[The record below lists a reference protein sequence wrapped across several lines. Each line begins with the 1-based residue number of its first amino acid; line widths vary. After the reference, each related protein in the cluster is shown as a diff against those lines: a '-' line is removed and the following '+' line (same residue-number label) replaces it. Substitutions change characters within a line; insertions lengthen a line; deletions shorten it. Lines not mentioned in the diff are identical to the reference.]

1 MHRTRARSLRSGIA
15 GLTLVVV
22 AGLASHDAHAQGA
35 PPYDGPPVAR
45 AIRRIGFA
53 IGGALGVELFAPRLS
68 FEIHAGELAYAPP
81 PSLPPPSFAP
91 PPPCCAPPPPQCCY
105 APPPPPFVV
114 AATPALPP
122 EPEPLRFGLL
132 VNGLFQSSATSSSAG
147 QSAIAGMAATLQMRT
162 SRHSLVGLEVQSL
175 TSEEQSTGQ
184 STRTRRDEQA
194 GLLVG
199 RLFAWDAALAPYL
212 ELAGG
217 LGHASIDTQALEVS
231 ASQIIGR
238 AGVGIEMRLGPHL
251 VLDAQVAQVHRFRV
265 DDQSRTVAANDPTF
279 IGEHEQSTEV
289 RGGLGYRF

>member
-1 MHRTRARSLRSGIA
+1 M
-15 GLTLVVV
+15 
-22 AGLASHDAHAQGA
+22 
-35 PPYDGPPVAR
+35 
-45 AIRRIGFA
+45 
-53 IGGALGVELFAPRLS
+53 
-68 FEIHAGELAYAPP
+68 
-81 PSLPPPSFAP
+81 
-91 PPPCCAPPPPQCCY
+91 
-105 APPPPPFVV
+105 V
-114 AATPALPP
+114 AATPAPPP

-147 QSAIAGMAATLQMRT
+147 PSAIAGMAATLQMRT

-175 TSEEQSTGQ
+175 TSDEQ

-199 RLFAWDAALAPYL
+199 RLLAWDAALVPYL

-231 ASQIIGR
+231 ASQLIGR

-265 DDQSRTVAANDPTF
+265 DDQSRTVAANDSTF